1 MIRLWQGWRNRVL
14 GLIALAICAALPAAA
29 SAEDLYFRN
38 DSGVAVIVQGSCII
52 RGKVVNSKP
61 SLVLPGKATSVS
73 LPGNKVITVREPRAP
88 NRILLQD
95 KVAGAA
101 EDKFILISPDPVA
114 GLKFDL
120 TTKKEFLNPKTP

>member
-1 MIRLWQGWRNRVL
+1 MIGLWQGWRNRLL
-14 GLIALAICAALPAAA
+14 GLIALAFCAALPAAA

-52 RGKVVNSKP
+52 KGKVVNSRP
-61 SLVLPGKATSVS
+61 LLALPGNAVSVS
-73 LPGNKVITVREPRAP
+73 LPGDKKITVREPRAP

-114 GLKFDL
+114 GLKFTA
-120 TTKKEFLNPKTP
+120 TTKKEFLNPKKP

>member
-1 MIRLWQGWRNRVL
+1 MNRRWQGWRNRVL

-38 DSGVAVIVQGSCII
+38 DTGVAVIVQGSCII
-52 RGKVVNSKP
+52 KGKVVNSRP

-73 LPGNKVITVREPRAP
+73 LPGNKKITVREPRAP

-95 KVAGAA
+95 TVAGGT
-101 EDKFILISPDPVA
+101 EDKFVLISPDPIA
-114 GLKFDL
+114 GLKFEQ
-120 TTKKEFLNPKTP
+120 TTKKEFLNPKKP